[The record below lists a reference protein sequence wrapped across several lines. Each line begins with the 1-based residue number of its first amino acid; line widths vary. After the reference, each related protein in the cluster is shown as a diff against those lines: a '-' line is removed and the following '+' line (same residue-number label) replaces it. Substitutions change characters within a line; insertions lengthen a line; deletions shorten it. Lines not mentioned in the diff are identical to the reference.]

1 MIEHTSIQQVD
12 LSWVAPTITALAVF
26 VPASVGAVISFL
38 TWRDAHR
45 RALEDDER
53 HRHEHAAVASIQA
66 KVDQVAH
73 VQAKTADA
81 LGVPANGATEAAT

>member
-1 MIEHTSIQQVD
+1 MIDHASVQQVD

-26 VPASVGAVISFL
+26 VPASVGAVISYL
-38 TWRDAHR
+38 TWRDNHR

-53 HRHEHAAVASIQA
+53 HKHEHAAVASIQA
-66 KVDQVAH
+66 KVDEVAH

-81 LGVPANGATEAAT
+81 LGVAPNGPTEAAT